1 MIIIRKHDKREA
13 PSMTPSKETIE
24 YFKDINI
31 VCVATTPS
39 DSKKQSPEV
48 SYCHDQRFCLMDEP
62 ISNDVEK
69 VDFKQNFSLA
79 SCGMFIICN
88 NIIVTKFSIILH
100 LGVRS
105 IFPKTKSSGYISWD
119 RA

>member
-31 VCVATTPS
+31 LCVATTPS
-39 DSKKQSPEV
+39 DSNNKSPEV

-62 ISNDVEK
+62 ISNDAEK
-69 VDFKQNFSLA
+69 VGIKQVCSLV
-79 SCGMFIICN
+79 SCELFVGN
-88 NIIVTKFSIILH
+88 LKQYYSN
-100 LGVRS
+100 
-105 IFPKTKSSGYISWD
+105 
-119 RA
+119 